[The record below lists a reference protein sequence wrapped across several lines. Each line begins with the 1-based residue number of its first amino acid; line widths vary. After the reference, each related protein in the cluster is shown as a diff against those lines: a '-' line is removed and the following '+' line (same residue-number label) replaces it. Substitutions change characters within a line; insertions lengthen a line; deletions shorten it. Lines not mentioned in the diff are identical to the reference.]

1 MLRNTVVDYP
11 LAITALLLS
20 LFGVAMVYSAGQT
33 DVVTFVA
40 PLWKS
45 QLTWLVI
52 AIACA
57 WAIGSSSVRIIEWG
71 AWPAYLLS
79 CLLLLSLL
87 VIGKGGGTA
96 ASTRSWIA
104 IGGHRLGQ
112 PSELMKLTVVLM
124 LARVLASRA
133 ESPNS
138 LADLWKPIL
147 TVGVPW
153 LVIMLQPDLGTG
165 IVFIGIFFVMLFWA
179 GTPWPLLVLL
189 ASPVISL
196 VLSFSTMLW
205 GAWFF
210 VLLALVLRYRPYLV
224 EGISLLLI
232 NIVVGVFAPV
242 VWERLAPYQR
252 NRLLVFLDPSVD
264 PRNAGYHVIQSKV
277 AIGSGGLLG
286 SGFLMG
292 PQKRLAFLPEQHTD
306 FIFSVVGE
314 ELGPEVLHLL
324 RLGEEAVPAD
334 VEHEAVVFDRAAD
347 AADVNRVFLDHDDR
361 RRLLGQAVSRGEAGG
376 PGADHENVCICGHAR
391 RDPRGFGPHLRRTS
405 LRLGLSPRAEAS
417 LEALM
422 NGQFARANLSRNHVS
437 QHSSPPAPP
446 PLLCRTTNR
455 SGAIAVFPRFPA
467 AP

>member
-1 MLRNTVVDYP
+1 VRRIIGDLP
-11 LAITALLLS
+11 LLLIATTLS
-20 LFGVAMVYSAGQT
+20 LFGIAMVYSAGVT
-33 DVVTFVA
+33 DTPTFVHN
-40 PLWKS
+40 LYRS
-45 QLTWLVI
+45 QLVWLLI
-52 AIACA
+52 GLGGAYAI
-57 WAIGSSSVRIIEWG
+57 SRSSVRFVEW
-71 AWPAYLLS
+71 ATFPAYLLTLFIL
-79 CLLLLSLL
+79 CLTL

-306 FIFSVVGE
+306 FIFAVVGE
-314 ELGPEVLHLL
+314 ELGFIGVTIALALFLMLFL
-324 RLGEEAVPAD
+324 RITNIAERANESYSSLVAFGLMGCWLVHIVVNVGMTLNLMPITGIPLPFFSYGGSFMLASWLAIGILMRISYEGRGVP
-334 VEHEAVVFDRAAD
+334 RAA
-347 AADVNRVFLDHDDR
+347 
-361 RRLLGQAVSRGEAGG
+361 
-376 PGADHENVCICGHAR
+376 
-391 RDPRGFGPHLRRTS
+391 
-405 LRLGLSPRAEAS
+405 
-417 LEALM
+417 M
-422 NGQFARANLSRNHVS
+422 
-437 QHSSPPAPP
+437 
-446 PLLCRTTNR
+446 
-455 SGAIAVFPRFPA
+455 
-467 AP
+467 

>member
-1 MLRNTVVDYP
+1 VRRIIGDLP
-11 LAITALLLS
+11 LLLIAITLS
-20 LFGVAMVYSAGQT
+20 LFGVAMVYSAGVT
-33 DVVTFVA
+33 DTPTFVHN
-40 PLWKS
+40 LYRS
-45 QLTWLVI
+45 QLVWLLI
-52 AIACA
+52 GLGGAYAI
-57 WAIGSSSVRIIEWG
+57 SRSSVRFVEW
-71 AWPAYLLS
+71 ATFPAYLLTLFIL
-79 CLLLLSLL
+79 CLTL

-133 ESPNS
+133 QSPNS
-138 LADLWKPIL
+138 LGDLWKPIL
-147 TVGVPW
+147 TVGIPW

-306 FIFSVVGE
+306 FIFAVVGE
-314 ELGPEVLHLL
+314 ELGFIGVTIALALFLMLFL
-324 RLGEEAVPAD
+324 RITNIAERANESYSSLVAFGLMGCWLVHIVVNVGMTLNLMPITGIPLPFFSYGGSFMLASWLAIGILMRISYEGRGVP
-334 VEHEAVVFDRAAD
+334 RAA
-347 AADVNRVFLDHDDR
+347 L
-361 RRLLGQAVSRGEAGG
+361 
-376 PGADHENVCICGHAR
+376 
-391 RDPRGFGPHLRRTS
+391 
-405 LRLGLSPRAEAS
+405 
-417 LEALM
+417 
-422 NGQFARANLSRNHVS
+422 
-437 QHSSPPAPP
+437 
-446 PLLCRTTNR
+446 
-455 SGAIAVFPRFPA
+455 
-467 AP
+467 

>member
-1 MLRNTVVDYP
+1 MRRIIGDLP
-11 LAITALLLS
+11 LLLIATTLS
-20 LFGVAMVYSAGQT
+20 LFGVAMVYSAGVT
-33 DVVTFVA
+33 DTPTFVHN
-40 PLWKS
+40 LYRS
-45 QLTWLVI
+45 QSVWLL
-52 AIACA
+52 
-57 WAIGSSSVRIIEWG
+57 IGLGGAYAVSRSSVRFVEW
-71 AWPAYLLS
+71 ATFPAYLLTLFVL
-79 CLLLLSLL
+79 CLTL

-124 LARVLASRA
+124 LAKVLASRS

-147 TVGVPW
+147 TVGIPW
-153 LVIMLQPDLGTG
+153 IVIMLQPDLGTG
-165 IVFIGIFFVMLFWA
+165 LVFIGIFFVMLFWA

-196 VLSFSTMLW
+196 VLSFSTTLW

-224 EGISLLLI
+224 EGISLLVI

-277 AIGSGGLLG
+277 AIGSGGLFG
-286 SGFLMG
+286 SGFLAG

-306 FIFSVVGE
+306 FIFAVVGE
-314 ELGPEVLHLL
+314 ELGFIGVTVALALFLMLFL
-324 RLGEEAVPAD
+324 RITNIAERANESYSSLVAFGLMGCWLVHIVVNVGMTLNLMPITGIPLPFFSYGGSFMLASWLAIGILMRISYEGRGVP
-334 VEHEAVVFDRAAD
+334 RAA
-347 AADVNRVFLDHDDR
+347 
-361 RRLLGQAVSRGEAGG
+361 
-376 PGADHENVCICGHAR
+376 I
-391 RDPRGFGPHLRRTS
+391 
-405 LRLGLSPRAEAS
+405 
-417 LEALM
+417 
-422 NGQFARANLSRNHVS
+422 
-437 QHSSPPAPP
+437 
-446 PLLCRTTNR
+446 
-455 SGAIAVFPRFPA
+455 
-467 AP
+467 